1 MIPNASIMFIGA
13 VKHRFIIKVVQL
25 LGSEYT
31 GSQLKAM
38 ELKNFTRKITGS
50 LGKLFT

>member
-1 MIPNASIMFIGA
+1 MIPNASIMFRL

-25 LGSEYT
+25 GIVNT

-38 ELKNFTRKITGS
+38 KKILLENHRK

>member
-1 MIPNASIMFIGA
+1 M
-13 VKHRFIIKVVQL
+13 QL
-25 LGSEYT
+25 GIVNT

-38 ELKNFTRKITGS
+38 ELKKILLEKITGS